1 MQIFEKD
8 KLVETY
14 MYHFMEGWSEAES
27 GGASG
32 VELAFKNE
40 KTAVVFLRTGEAAQI
55 CQAMKSK
62 ALELKARH
70 SFPVLARA
78 CLWCLGAQMWR
89 ANLLRGVKIIPNPF
103 NTAHSVF
110 ILAQASRCGTQ

>member
-1 MQIFEKD
+1 
-8 KLVETY
+8 

-62 ALELKARH
+62 ALELKARQLFFPRPIPPT
-70 SFPVLARA
+70 FPVLARA
-78 CLWCLGAQMWR
+78 CLWCLGARMWR
-89 ANLLRGVKIIPNPF
+89 VNLRRGVRSIPNPPF
-103 NTAHSVF
+103 NTAHSGST
-110 ILAQASRCGTQ
+110 LAQATANG